1 MKRSSEA
8 SDTSASKRRRST
20 EAKSSSSACLEFF
33 HEEIRKLEEKK
44 ISSNETFYQIF
55 EICGVDTK
63 TNGFDSEGD
72 NDLLNINFAGKIV
85 RGIRRSVLTKPQFGC
100 NYFSCL
106 FQKRWDC
113 FHPRDKDG
121 RIYVDIEEEWL
132 RPLLDYIIY
141 YQTPLRSLKID
152 EAIDSY
158 FFGIFSYFKLSEV
171 FSDGPFY
178 PLDVNSRP
186 VIASKELTANIPDLE
201 QSLSTDCKYT
211 CLKKLHFPVLDFSES
226 DRVKRASGENL
237 TTYTRNE
244 FRGMKLLF
252 SVYPIRIT
260 RFVCCTDLCCHS
272 FLSLNSVKTYHN
284 LILWERD
291 CMEVFYPHAVV
302 SLNPR
307 KRIEKY
313 ESFLKE
319 VDVLENVGQDSL
331 FPLSFL
337 MKKEDETSNCTV
349 SLVITENGFV
359 WVTDT
364 EDGETRESECSTI
377 EIFEVAHFKMNRI
390 LYEKPKTR
398 ENNFPQSSS
407 NTDDQKFCEKFQ
419 EFLNKYDQEL
429 KCTKYVEEELLFMK
443 SYFHHI
449 YQGAQL
455 SKQTDTISFFA
466 ELWNHIQVSSI
477 NGSNENDTNPIIYF
491 NLDYEIFP
499 ILRSTIAQFIPES
512 QLAIRISGRWKEKQ
526 QSEHIDT
533 EGNLIISTDA
543 VHPYAF
549 KDILSSLR
557 LANLLQD
564 ENQPLTIFLRGNSG
578 YFIDEALDYLGVLPA
593 FLSKISS

>member
-8 SDTSASKRRRST
+8 SDTSASSKRRRST
-20 EAKSSSSACLEFF
+20 ESKSSSRACLDFF
-33 HEEIRKLEEKK
+33 HDEIRKLEEKK

-85 RGIRRSVLTKPQFGC
+85 RRIRRSVLTKPQFGC

-121 RIYVDIEEEWL
+121 SIYVDIEEEWL
-132 RPLLDYIIY
+132 RPLLDYMIY

-152 EAIDSY
+152 EAIDRY
-158 FFGIFSYFKLSEV
+158 FFGIFSYFKLSDV

-178 PLDVNSRP
+178 PSDVNSRP
-186 VIASKELTANIPDLE
+186 VIASKGLSVDISDLE
-201 QSLSTDCKYT
+201 QSLNTDCKYT
-211 CLKKLHFPVLDFSES
+211 CLKKLHFPVLDSSES
-226 DRVKRASGENL
+226 DRVRRPSGGNL

-252 SVYPIRIT
+252 SVT
-260 RFVCCTDLCCHS
+260 SNKVSDFVCCTDLCCYPL
-272 FLSLNSVKTYHN
+272 LSMDSVKTYHN
-284 LILWERD
+284 LILWEGDSMDVCYHDVASRNPIY
-291 CMEVFYPHAVV
+291 MQK
-302 SLNPR
+302 SL
-307 KRIEKY
+307 
-313 ESFLKE
+313 LKE

-331 FPLSFL
+331 FPLTFL
-337 MKKEDETSNCTV
+337 MKNKDEAGNCTV
-349 SLVITENGFV
+349 SLVITENGFL

-364 EDGETRESECSTI
+364 EDGETREFECSTI

-398 ENNFPQSSS
+398 ENNFPKSSN
-407 NTDDQKFCEKFQ
+407 NTDDQKFYEKFQ
-419 EFLNKYDQEL
+419 EFLNEYDQEL
-429 KCTKYVEEELLFMK
+429 KWTKYVEEELLFMK

-455 SKQTDTISFFA
+455 SKQTDTVSFFA
-466 ELWNHIQVSSI
+466 ELWNHIQVSSS

-491 NLDYEIFP
+491 NLDNEIFP

-512 QLAIRISGRWKEKQ
+512 QLAIRISGRWKEKE
-526 QSEHIDT
+526 QSEHVDS
-533 EGNLIISTDA
+533 EGNLVISTDA

-557 LANLLQD
+557 LANLLQFD
-564 ENQPLTIFLRGNSG
+564 NQPLTIFLRGNSG

>member
-8 SDTSASKRRRST
+8 SDTSASSKRRRST
-20 EAKSSSSACLEFF
+20 ESKSSSSACLDFF
-33 HEEIRKLEEKK
+33 HDEIRKLEEKQ
-44 ISSNETFYQIF
+44 ISSNEAFYQIF
-55 EICGVDTK
+55 EICGADTK
-63 TNGFDSEGD
+63 INGFDSEGD

-132 RPLLDYIIY
+132 RPLLDNMIY
-141 YQTPLRSLKID
+141 YQTPSRSLQID
-152 EAIDSY
+152 EAIDRY

-178 PLDVNSRP
+178 PSDASSRP
-186 VIASKELTANIPDLE
+186 VITSKELAADISDLE
-201 QSLSTDCKYT
+201 QSLSTDCKYAY
-211 CLKKLHFPVLDFSES
+211 LKKLHFPVLEFSES
-226 DRVKRASGENL
+226 DHVKRASGENL

-252 SVYPIRIT
+252 SVIPARIT
-260 RFVCCTDLCCHS
+260 RFVCCTDLCCYP
-272 FLSLNSVKTYHN
+272 FLDMDSVKPYHN
-284 LILWERD
+284 LILWEGD
-291 CMEVFYPHAVV
+291 SMAVFYPPAVV

-307 KRIEKY
+307 KRIEKH
-313 ESFLKE
+313 EAFLKE

-331 FPLSFL
+331 FPLTFL
-337 MKKEDETSNCTV
+337 MKKEDSNFTV

-359 WVTDT
+359 RVTDT
-364 EDGETRESECSTI
+364 EDGETKESECSTI

-390 LYEKPKTR
+390 LCEKPKTR
-398 ENNFPQSSS
+398 ENNFPKSSS
-407 NTDDQKFCEKFQ
+407 NTDDQNFYEKFQ

-429 KCTKYVEEELLFMK
+429 KWTKYVEEELLFMK

-455 SKQTDTISFFA
+455 SKQTDTVSFFA

-477 NGSNENDTNPIIYF
+477 DGSNENDTNPIIYF
-491 NLDYEIFP
+491 NLDDEIFP

-512 QLAIRISGRWKEKQ
+512 QLAIRISGRWKEKE
-526 QSEHIDT
+526 QSEHVDT

-557 LANLLQD
+557 LAKLLQAD
-564 ENQPLTIFLRGNSG
+564 NQPLTIFLRGNSG